1 MSPTD
6 PRPSSPAAWIIYPAV
21 MTGAYAL
28 FAILRAAGAPL
39 VAATYLPIVLTAVII
54 AACEW
59 RWPYRAAWVPR
70 RDEVQLDITF
80 LAVVQL
86 MLPPLVSL
94 LFLMAIVQP
103 ARALQLPVQ
112 AWWPHAWPVW
122 AQVVLMILAV
132 DFLRYWLHRAA
143 HETDIAL
150 TPRRKVDADVLKAV
164 LQAVRENRSIEVYY
178 QSMGSRRT
186 DPIWRRMT
194 PHAFGYDGFRWHV
207 RAYCHIDEKYKD
219 FLLPRILG
227 VRHMA
232 APGPGGDQDA
242 LWKKTF
248 DIEIGPHPG
257 LTPSQRA
264 VVAKDYGMTNER
276 AVLSVR
282 YAMLFYVLKRLGLL
296 GDASQQNPRTQHIVA
311 LNAHET
317 ERALRRADF
326 EFGEVEQ
333 TPKKVGDT

>member
-1 MSPTD
+1 MSE
-6 PRPSSPAAWIIYPAV
+6 A
-21 MTGAYAL
+21 
-28 FAILRAAGAPL
+28 
-39 VAATYLPIVLTAVII
+39 AATLKWGVERRLEFIEFRLFWEGGVNRSDII
-54 AACEW
+54 AMFDVSVPQASKDLTLYQE
-59 RWPYRAAWVPR
+59 RAPQNAVYDKSAKRYVASSQFSP
-70 RDEVQLDITF
+70 IF
-80 LAVVQL
+80 LKPDPDGYLSRLRSLAEGLADLGVSWIAT
-86 MLPPLVSL
+86 PP
-94 LFLMAIVQP
+94 
-103 ARALQLPVQ
+103 
-112 AWWPHAWPVW
+112 
-122 AQVVLMILAV
+122 
-132 DFLRYWLHRAA
+132 
-143 HETDIAL
+143 ETDIAL
-150 TPRRKVDADVLKAV
+150 TPRRKVDAYVLKPV

-186 DPIWRRMT
+186 DPTWRRMT

-219 FLLPRILG
+219 FLLPRILN
-227 VRHMA
+227 VRHMDV
-232 APGPGGDQDA
+232 PGPGGDQDA

-248 DIEIGPHPG
+248 DIEIGPHPK

-296 GDASQQNPRTQHIVA
+296 SDASQQNPRTQHIVA
-311 LNAHET
+311 VNAHET

-333 TPKKVGDT
+333 TPKKVGDA